1 MNLESDQFALLMN
14 IQFEDV
20 KRVWNEKIKNS
31 FFKTF
36 LLINTKKYWPIAS
49 FQ

>member
-1 MNLESDQFALLMN
+1 MNLESEQFALLMN
-14 IQFEDV
+14 IQIVDV

-36 LLINTKKYWPIAS
+36 LLTNAKKYWPIGS